1 MNCPVCSAMVAPV
14 ETQCPK
20 CGANLTEYA
29 QVCYMPD
36 RLFNQALSR
45 MRHRRFA
52 EAAELLCRAAGL
64 RPNDREILLAWSE
77 ACAQAGDHAAA
88 ARVLEGALDYFSDDD
103 VIVDLFQRE
112 NDLAE
117 EG

>member
-1 MNCPVCSAMVAPV
+1 MNCPVCSTTVAPI

-20 CGANLTEYA
+20 CGTNLTEYA
-29 QVCYMPD
+29 QVFYMPD

-77 ACAQAGDHAAA
+77 ACARTGDHAAA
-88 ARVLEGALDYFSDDD
+88 ARVLEGALEYFSDD
-103 VIVDLFQRE
+103 VIIDLFQRE

>member
-1 MNCPVCSAMVAPV
+1 MNCPVCSAAVAPI

-20 CGANLTEYA
+20 CGANLTEYS
-29 QVCYMPD
+29 QVYYMPD

-45 MRHRRFA
+45 LRHQRYA

-64 RPNDREILLAWSE
+64 RPNDREILLAWAES
-77 ACAQAGDHAAA
+77 CARAGDHAAA
-88 ARVLEGALDYFSDDD
+88 ARVLEGALDYFADDD
-103 VIVDLFQRE
+103 AIVELFQRE
-112 NDLAE
+112 IALAE

>member
-1 MNCPVCSAMVAPV
+1 MNCPVCSTIVAPV
-14 ETQCPK
+14 EVQCPK
-20 CGANLTEYA
+20 CGTNLTEYA

-45 MRHRRFA
+45 MRHRRFP

-64 RPNDREILLAWSE
+64 RPNDRDIILAWSE
-77 ACAQAGDHAAA
+77 ASARAGDHAAA
-88 ARVLEGALDYFSDDD
+88 ARALEGALDYFTDDG
-103 VIVDLFQRE
+103 VIVDLFERE
-112 NDLAE
+112 SKLAE